1 MCFLVG
7 HGVDLCYNV
16 VLSST
21 RFKAPEGQMFLSRVG
36 VSEVLLRD
44 VSPDSRNRTFDS
56 RNEAVG
62 KNRLF
67 P

>member
-1 MCFLVG
+1 
-7 HGVDLCYNV
+7 
-16 VLSST
+16 
-21 RFKAPEGQMFLSRVG
+21 MFLSRVG